1 MEHSV
6 VILAAGLGTRM
17 RSKVP
22 KVLHPLLGRPMLR
35 YPVEAARQSG
45 ARETVVV
52 VGHGAER
59 VMEALADQGV
69 RFAHQK
75 EPLGTAHALAAAKP
89 ALQNFTGALLVTS
102 GDTPLIS
109 KRTLHRLKEALGAQG
124 RGMIVL
130 TMKKDDPYGY
140 GRIVRG
146 ADGRVA
152 RIVEEKDAS
161 PEERAITEVN
171 TGVYAFDAR
180 VWDLLAKVKNDN
192 RAGEYYLT
200 DLVARYLEA
209 GLPVG
214 ALMAEDQEEL
224 IGVNTRAQLAEVE
237 RVLLDRLRAGWMERG
252 VRMILPETIYLEP
265 EVELAADVVLEPGV
279 MLKGTTKVAEGARI
293 GAYSVVENSVVGAG
307 AEVRPHSVLEGA
319 RLEAGAVVGP
329 LARLRPGAVL
339 EEGAF
344 VGNFVEVKNSVL
356 GPGTKAGHLAYLGD
370 ATVGAGSNIG
380 AGVIT
385 ANYDGKKKHPTR
397 IGQQAFVG
405 SNSVLIAPVNIG
417 DYAFVAGGS
426 AITKDVPEGALAIGR
441 GQQRIIEGWVWRKR
455 KGVS

>member
-52 VGHGAER
+52 VGHGAEL

-69 RFAHQK
+69 HFARQK

-109 KRTLHRLKEALGAQG
+109 ERTLHRLKEALRAQG
-124 RGMIVL
+124 RGMVVL

-171 TGVYAFDAR
+171 TGVYAFDAQ

-192 RAGEYYLT
+192 RAGEYYLP

-209 GLPVG
+209 GLPVS
-214 ALMAEDQEEL
+214 ALMAEDPQEL
-224 IGVNTRAQLAEVE
+224 LGVNTRAQLAEVE
-237 RVLLDRLRAGWMERG
+237 RVLLDRLRAGWMQRG

-265 EVELAADVVLEPGV
+265 GVELAPDVVLEPGV

-385 ANYDGKKKHPTR
+385 ANYDGEKKHPTR
-397 IGQQAFVG
+397 IGQNAFIG
-405 SNSVLIAPVNIG
+405 SNSVLIAPLDIG
-417 DYAFVAGGS
+417 DHAFVAGGS
-426 AITKDVPEGALAIGR
+426 AITKNVPEGALAIGR
-441 GQQRIIEGWVWRKR
+441 AQQRTIEGWVWRKR

>member
-52 VGHGAER
+52 VGHGAEL

-69 RFAHQK
+69 HFAHQK

-109 KRTLHRLKEALGAQG
+109 ERTLHRLKEALRAQG
-124 RGMIVL
+124 RGMVVL

-171 TGVYAFDAR
+171 TGVYAFDAQ

-192 RAGEYYLT
+192 RAGEYYLP

-209 GLPVG
+209 GFPVG
-214 ALMAEDQEEL
+214 ALMAEDPQEL
-224 IGVNTRAQLAEVE
+224 LGVNTRAQLAEVE
-237 RVLLDRLRAGWMERG
+237 RVLLDRLRAGWMQRG

-265 EVELAADVVLEPGV
+265 GVELAPDVVLEPGV

-293 GAYSVVENSVVGAG
+293 GAYSVVENSVIGAG

-370 ATVGAGSNIG
+370 ATIGAGSNIG

-397 IGQQAFVG
+397 IGQRAFVG
-405 SNSVLIAPVNIG
+405 SNSVLIAPLNIG
-417 DYAFVAGGS
+417 DHAFVAGGS

-441 GQQRIIEGWVWRKR
+441 AQQRVIEGWVWRKR

>member
-279 MLKGTTKVAEGARI
+279 MLKGTTKIAEGARI

-417 DYAFVAGGS
+417 DHAFVAGGS